1 MTSETLPHWNLSTVY
16 PGLGS
21 TELAQSI
28 HRLESQIEDL
38 DTYLSHHQIAQGGPV
53 PSDPA
58 TLASVIGGYLDR
70 MNALRRLGDTLRNY
84 VYAFVA
90 TDSYS
95 TTARRTMSEL
105 EAKLI
110 CLERHEV
117 LFRGWIGTVAEQP
130 GALEAALAEEGPA
143 SDHAFHLQETAE
155 QSRYL
160 MSVAEETLASE
171 LALSGARAWEKLQG
185 VVTSQLKVPF
195 EQDGLVETLPITVV
209 QTMRTHP
216 EEAIRRRAYEAEL
229 AGWESVRE
237 PLAACLNGIKGTV
250 NTLGMRR
257 GRSDALHTALDQARI
272 DRETLEAMLGAMRD
286 SFPAFRRYWQT
297 KAHLL
302 GKESLPWWDLFAPV
316 GNLER
321 RYTFAEA
328 REMILEQLSTF
339 SDRIAIFSQRAFEGN
354 WIDAEPRD
362 GKEGGAFCMRLPA
375 VDESRILCNFD
386 GSLDEVLTLAHELGH
401 AYHNECQVGK
411 APLQRRTP
419 MTLAE
424 TASIFNETLVTDA
437 ILAQAADDEEE
448 LAVLETFLIGASQVV
463 VDIHSRYLFETEVFE
478 RRATAELSADDFC
491 GIMLRA
497 QKETYGTGLDPA
509 YLNPYMWAWKPHY
522 YSPVRSFYNFPYAFG
537 LLFSLGLYSIYREQ
551 GETFTS
557 RYDELL
563 RSTGEGRASEL
574 ASRFGVDICQRTFWE
589 ASLNVIETRI
599 EHYRSLAER
608 GHLSYFASQ

>member
-1 MTSETLPHWNLSTVY
+1 MTPETLPHWDLSNIY
-16 PGLGS
+16 PGLDS
-21 TELAQSI
+21 EELTQSS
-28 HRLESQIEDL
+28 HRLESQIQEL
-38 DTYLSHHQIAQGGPV
+38 DRYLSHHQIAQGGPV
-53 PSDPA
+53 PEDPA
-58 TLASVIGGYLDR
+58 TLAGVIGGYLDR
-70 MNALRRLGDTLRNY
+70 MNAMHRLGDTLRYY
-84 VYAFVA
+84 VYAFVT
-90 TDSYS
+90 TDSYN

-105 EAKLI
+105 ETLFI
-110 CLERHEV
+110 CLERQEV
-117 LFRGWIGTVAEQP
+117 LFRGWIGTIAEQP
-130 GALEAALAEEGPA
+130 DALEAALAEKGSA
-143 SDHAFHLQETAE
+143 SDHAFHLHETAE
-155 QSRYL
+155 QSQYM

-185 VVTSQLKVPF
+185 VVISQLKVPL
-195 EQDGLVETLPITVV
+195 EQDGQVETLPITVV
-209 QTMRTHP
+209 QTMRTRP

-237 PLAACLNGIKGTV
+237 PLAACLNGIKGAV
-250 NTLGMRR
+250 NTLDKRR
-257 GRSDALHTALDQARI
+257 GRSDALHAALDQARI
-272 DRETLEAMLGAMRD
+272 ERETLEAMLGAMRD

-316 GNLER
+316 GRVDR
-321 RYTFAEA
+321 RYTYAEA
-328 REMILEQLSTF
+328 REMILEQLGTF
-339 SDRIAIFSQRAFEGN
+339 SDRIVTFTRRAFDGN

-437 ILAQAADDEEE
+437 ILAQAAHEDEE
-448 LAVLETFLIGASQVV
+448 LAILETFLIGASQVV

-478 RRATAELSADDFC
+478 RRAKAELSADDFC
-491 GIMLRA
+491 AIMLRA

-509 YLNPYMWAWKPHY
+509 YLNPYMWAWKSHY
-522 YSPVRSFYNFPYAFG
+522 YSPNRSFYNFPYAFC

-551 GETFTS
+551 GEAFAP

-563 RSTGEGRASEL
+563 RSTGEGRASDL
-574 ASRFGVDICQRTFWE
+574 ASRFGVDIRQRTFWE
-589 ASLNVIETRI
+589 ESLNVIETRI
-599 EHYRSLAER
+599 ERYRSLAER
-608 GHLSYFASQ
+608 GRLS

>member
-16 PGLGS
+16 LGLGS
-21 TELAQSI
+21 KELAQSI
-28 HRLESQIEDL
+28 QRLESQIEDL

-53 PSDPA
+53 SPDPA
-58 TLASVIGGYLDR
+58 TLAGVIGGYLDR
-70 MNALRRLGDTLRNY
+70 MNALHMLSDTLRNY

-90 TDSYS
+90 TDSYN

-105 EAKLI
+105 EAKLV
-110 CLERHEV
+110 CLERQEV

-143 SDHAFHLQETAE
+143 GDHAFHLQETAE

-216 EEAIRRRAYEAEL
+216 EDAIRRLAYEAEL

-237 PLAACLNGIKGTV
+237 PLAACLNGIKGAV

-257 GRSDALHTALDQARI
+257 GRSDALHTALDHARI
-272 DRETLEAMLGAMRD
+272 DRKTLEAMLGAMRD

-297 KAHLL
+297 KAQLL

-328 REMILEQLSTF
+328 REMILGQLSTF
-339 SDRIAIFSQRAFEGN
+339 SDRIAIFSRRAFDEN

-362 GKEGGAFCMRLPA
+362 GKVGGAFCMRLPA
-375 VDESRILCNFD
+375 ADESRILCNFD

-437 ILAQAADDEEE
+437 ILAQGADEGDE
-448 LAVLETFLIGASQVV
+448 LAILETFLIGASQVV

-478 RRATAELSADDFC
+478 RRAKAELSADDLC

-497 QKETYGTGLDPA
+497 QKETYGTGLDTA
-509 YLNPYMWAWKPHY
+509 HLNPYMWAWKSHY

-551 GETFTS
+551 GEAFAS
-557 RYDELL
+557 QYDELL

-574 ASRFGVDICQRTFWE
+574 ASRFGVDIRRRSFWE
-589 ASLNVIETRI
+589 ASLKAIETRI
-599 EHYRSLAER
+599 ERYCVLAAR
-608 GHLSYFASQ
+608 RHLP